1 MKHILARLPG
11 LNCGKCGFE
20 TCSEMAEK
28 ISGKAAKFEECVVL
42 AAEKEVA
49 VKINGREVPI
59 GEFVQ
64 EIIKN
69 TVLGMISSLKKAD
82 TKAGDV
88 VEIKIRVK

>member
-1 MKHILARLPG
+1 MKKILARLPG

-20 TCSEMAEK
+20 TCAEMAEK
-28 ISGKAAKFEECVVL
+28 ISDKTAKLEECVVL
-42 AAEKEVA
+42 AAEREVS

-59 GEFVQ
+59 GDFVQ
-64 EIIKN
+64 EIIRN
-69 TVLGMISSLKKAD
+69 TTLGMISSLKKAN